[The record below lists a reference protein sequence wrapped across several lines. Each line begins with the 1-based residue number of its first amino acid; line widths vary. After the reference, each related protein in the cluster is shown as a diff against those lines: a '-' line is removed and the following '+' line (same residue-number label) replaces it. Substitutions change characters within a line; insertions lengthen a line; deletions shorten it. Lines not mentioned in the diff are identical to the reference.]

1 MGIISGII
9 TFPINVIKWC
19 VNAIILATITL
30 INPIC
35 GLFYAIGRNSRKQH
49 KKDVDRAV
57 EKALKKKGLK

>member
-9 TFPINVIKWC
+9 MFPINVIKWFIDM
-19 VNAIILATITL
+19 AILFTVTL
-30 INPIC
+30 INPIY
-35 GLFYAIGRNSRKQH
+35 GLFFAAGKNARKQH